1 MKNIDNIANGN
12 RDIFL
17 DLYESQ
23 IKSIIRENPDMLYS
37 NYWTGL

>member
-23 IKSIIRENPDMLYS
+23 IKSIIRENPEMLYS
-37 NYWTGL
+37 NYWKG